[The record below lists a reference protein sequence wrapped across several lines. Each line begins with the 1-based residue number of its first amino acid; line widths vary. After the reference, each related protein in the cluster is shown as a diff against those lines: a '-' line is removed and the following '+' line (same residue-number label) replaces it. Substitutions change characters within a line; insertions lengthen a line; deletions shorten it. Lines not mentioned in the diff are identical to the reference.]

1 MITRRTEAQVMGIVG
16 FHVISHHP
24 SPQQAGRG
32 KGDRG
37 AGGKG
42 DRGAA
47 GREVRCLQK
56 EGSEEGR

>member
-16 FHVISHHP
+16 FHVISHHT

-37 AGGKG
+37 AGG
-42 DRGAA
+42 
-47 GREVRCLQK
+47 REVRCLQK